1 MFIGH
6 YAAAFAMR
14 AYNPT
19 GAKLGALFI
28 AAQAV
33 DFGFFGLSILGVERS
48 IHNPSLTGI
57 MPIDL
62 EYMPFTH
69 SLIPATLIWALAGAL
84 LAAVLAP
91 KGQKT
96 AFGWGVGLVVA
107 SHWFLDLPVHRA
119 DLGVLWE
126 TPKLGF
132 GLWNYPMLAMSLEML
147 VIGGALAVYIKAR
160 GYKELGH
167 AMPLLVLLAGLLI
180 GQSVNWFT
188 PAPTGLL
195 ATTIP
200 PLISYSLFAA
210 LAMWADRSNPT
221 HVRSM
226 S

>member
-14 AYNPT
+14 VYNPT

-48 IHNPSLTGI
+48 VHNPSLTGI

-69 SLIPATLIWALAGAL
+69 SLIPATLIWALAGAI
-84 LAAVLAP
+84 LAAFLAP
-91 KGQKT
+91 KGQKS

-119 DLGVLWE
+119 DLGFLWE

-132 GLWNYPMLAMSLEML
+132 GLWNYPMLAMGLEIL
-147 VIGGALAVYIKAR
+147 VMGSAVALYVKAR
-160 GYKELGH
+160 GYKQL
-167 AMPLLVLLAGLLI
+167 AQAIPLLVLLVALLI

-188 PAPTGLL
+188 AAPTGLL

-221 HVRSM
+221 PERST